1 MHSASQETIIV
12 LDSWPAP
19 PISVVYSAV
28 GMYTPNLET
37 IRPDLCYRL
46 TQPLNKLLG
55 RRGTIFFACIF
66 SILSCLAQAFSKNW
80 RMMVAFRILLGLG
93 IGPKSATIPI
103 YASECAP
110 ANIRGALVMFW
121 QFFTAF
127 GIMMGYLCG
136 AAFRGVLHGT
146 DGTYCIQP
154 DRNNTSPRS
163 QDEQVKLLALR
174 CVSVS
179 LIIEHRVLRTLSTY
193 QDVKPGFPDR
203 ILLFHT

>member
-1 MHSASQETIIV
+1 MHSASQDPSIV

-37 IRPDLCYRL
+37 IRSDLCYRL
-46 TQPLNKLLG
+46 TQPLNKLVG
-55 RRGTIFFACIF
+55 RRGTIFFASIF

-80 RMMVAFRILLGLG
+80 RMMALFRILLGLG

-110 ANIRGALVMFW
+110 ANTRGALVMFW
-121 QFFTAF
+121 QVFTAF
-127 GIMMGYLCG
+127 GIMMGYFCG
-136 AAFRGVLHGT
+136 AAFRGIR
-146 DGTYCIQP
+146 DGTNNDVCPQP
-154 DRNNTSPRS
+154 DHKRTSPPT
-163 QDEQVKLLALR
+163 QQVQEKLLSLR
-174 CVSVS
+174 CVSIS

-193 QDVKPGFPDR
+193 QDVK
-203 ILLFHT
+203 T